1 MAFDNAKVS
10 EFLEALGMSE
20 EPYGIYYSDE
30 APHDA
35 IMPKA
40 ATLPSIED
48 EAKGQVDWKGLREN
62 FTCVIGVLW
71 RARKKRASAC
81 FDGAH
86 FGCLGGAFYLGYL
99 KPQLES
105 IVHYVSTGI
114 PNQLEG
120 ERYLESPA
128 VMRHFL
134 ETIDPPPAPKRYCV
148 MKPVSQFSASERP
161 EVVVFFSRP
170 EAMAGLNQMATFV
183 TNDFEA
189 TASPFGAGCAN
200 ILTWPLKYLRE
211 GRLKAVIGGWDP
223 SERKFLKTDEL
234 TFAMPTEMFDR
245 MVARWRESFLTKEAW
260 THVKKKIEKSR
271 ATWGE
276 G

>member
-40 ATLPSIED
+40 ATLPSVED

-71 RARKKRASAC
+71 RARKKMAVAC
-81 FDGAH
+81 FDGEH

-120 ERYLESPA
+120 EHYLESPA
-128 VMRHFL
+128 VMRNFL
-134 ETIDPPPAPKRYCV
+134 NTIDPPPAPKRYCV
-148 MKPVSQFSASERP
+148 MKPVSQFRASERP

-189 TASPFGAGCAN
+189 TTSPFGAGCAN
-200 ILTWPLKYLRE
+200 ILTWPMKYLRE
-211 GRLKAVIGGWDP
+211 GKLKAVIGGWDP

-245 MVARWRESFLTKEAW
+245 MVSRWSESFLTKEAW

-276 G
+276 Q

>member
-10 EFLEALGMSE
+10 EFLEALGVSE
-20 EPYGIYYSDE
+20 EPYGIYYTDE
-30 APHDA
+30 APTDA

-40 ATLPSIED
+40 ARLPSVDD

-71 RARKKRASAC
+71 RARKKRAAAC
-81 FDGAH
+81 FDGEH

-120 ERYLESPA
+120 EHYLESPE
-128 VMRHFL
+128 VMRNFL
-134 ETIDPPPAPKRYCV
+134 NTIEPPPAPKRYCV
-148 MKPVSQFSASERP
+148 MKPVTRFTEKERP
-161 EVVVFFSRP
+161 EVVAFFSRP

-189 TASPFGAGCAN
+189 ATSPFGAGCAN
-200 ILTWPLKYLRE
+200 ILTWPMKYLSE
-211 GRLKAVIGGWDP
+211 GKLKAVIGGWDP

-245 MVARWRESFLTKEAW
+245 MVSRWRESFLTKEAW
-260 THVKKKIEKSR
+260 THVKKRIEKSR

-276 G
+276 Q

>member
-71 RARKKRASAC
+71 RARKKRSSAC

-105 IVHYVSTGI
+105 IVYYVSTGI

-128 VMRHFL
+128 VMRNFL